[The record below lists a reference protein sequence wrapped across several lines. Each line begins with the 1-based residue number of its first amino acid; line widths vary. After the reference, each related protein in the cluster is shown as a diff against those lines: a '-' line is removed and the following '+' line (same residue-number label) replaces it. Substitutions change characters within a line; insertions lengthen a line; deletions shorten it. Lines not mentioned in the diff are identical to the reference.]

1 MADVFLS
8 YKREDRGRVALIAKT
23 LETEGF
29 SVWWD
34 PEIPLG
40 ESYSASIRRELDQ
53 ATSVVPAWS
62 TQSVDSEWVQEEAT
76 LGKRRGAIVPCRIDA
91 VEPPIGFTMVQTADL
106 IGWTGDRAHPEWRK
120 LVGHIA
126 ENAKRPAKNAPKAH
140 AAAPE
145 KKKGFNAGML
155 AVGLG
160 VLVALGAGGWFLTRD
175 LSGTATLG
183 SARQADGVSEY
194 TATVEVNRGAGAG
207 SASGGG
213 LDVGEAQQPPGA
225 PAAILP
231 TAKFTGHTGV
241 IGALATSPNG
251 KFLASVS
258 ADKTLRL
265 WDIADG
271 RLISTFQD
279 GPGVSVA
286 FAPKGGLI
294 ATGGKDGVTRI
305 RSLATGSVV
314 QELNQIGAVNAVA
327 FSADAK
333 MIVTGG
339 SDGKWR
345 SWNAETGAMIFE
357 KDSGRGP
364 IRFIGLDGAG
374 NVLAAGLKDSYV
386 RVDNATTGA
395 LVRDVAASSG
405 NMLAFAMRPGQTHF
419 AVAGVTP
426 QVYVFDAST
435 YNWATMNYGPTFT
448 PSTMAFSADGAR
460 LAVSGSGPRVSVY
473 DVASSKQVAALE
485 IGAASDFVALSA
497 SGDAII
503 VADGPNGARRF
514 EVGQ

>member
-8 YKREDRGRVALIAKT
+8 YKREDRARVGLIAKT

-53 ATSVVPAWS
+53 ATSVVPVWS

-106 IGWTGDRAHPEWRK
+106 TGWTGDRAHPEWRK

-145 KKKGFNAGML
+145 KKKGFNAGL
-155 AVGLG
+155 FAAGVGI
-160 VLVALGAGGWFLTRD
+160 LVALGAGGWFFTRD
-175 LSGTATLG
+175 LSGKATIG
-183 SARQADGVSEY
+183 SAHETGGGSEY
-194 TATVEVNRGAGAG
+194 TATVEVKRGAGAG
-207 SASGGG
+207 SSSGI
-213 LDVGEAQQPPGA
+213 DAGEAQQPTGA
-225 PAAILP
+225 SAAIQP
-231 TAKFTGHTGV
+231 TAKFTGHTGP
-241 IGALATSPNG
+241 IAALATSPNG

-271 RLISTFQD
+271 RLISTFED
-279 GPGVSVA
+279 GAGASVA

-314 QELNQIGAVNAVA
+314 QELNQVGAVNAVA

-357 KDSGRGP
+357 KESGRGP

-405 NMLAFAMRPGQTHF
+405 TMLAFAMRPGQTHF

-435 YNWATMNYGPTFT
+435 YNWATMNYGPTSRPPRWRFPPT
-448 PSTMAFSADGAR
+448 AR
-460 LAVSGSGPRVSVY
+460 GWRCRAVGRG
-473 DVASSKQVAALE
+473 
-485 IGAASDFVALSA
+485 
-497 SGDAII
+497 
-503 VADGPNGARRF
+503 
-514 EVGQ
+514 

>member
-8 YKREDRGRVALIAKT
+8 YKREDRARVGVIAKT
-23 LETEGF
+23 LEAEGF

-40 ESYSASIRRELDQ
+40 ESYSASIRRELDL
-53 ATSVVPAWS
+53 ATSVVPVWS
-62 TQSVDSEWVQEEAT
+62 QQSIDSEWVQEEAT

-106 IGWTGDRAHPEWRK
+106 VGWSGDRADPEWRK

-140 AAAPE
+140 ANSGSPRR
-145 KKKGFNAGML
+145 GFNAGL
-155 AVGLG
+155 FAAGAG
-160 VLVALGAGGWFLTRD
+160 ILVALGAGGWFLTRD
-175 LSGTATLG
+175 LSGKATIG
-183 SARQADGVSEY
+183 SAHETGGGSEY
-194 TATVEVNRGAGAG
+194 TATVEVKRGAGA
-207 SASGGG
+207 SSGGI
-213 LDVGEAQQPPGA
+213 DAGEAQLPPGA
-225 PAAILP
+225 PALDKP
-231 TAKFTGHTGV
+231 TAKFTGHTGAIAAV
-241 IGALATSPNG
+241 ATSPNG

-271 RLISTFQD
+271 RLISTFDD
-279 GPGVSVA
+279 GAATSVA

-294 ATGGKDGVTRI
+294 ATGGRDGVTRI
-305 RSLATGSVV
+305 RSLATGSIIK
-314 QELNQIGAVNAVA
+314 ELSQVGAVNAVA

-357 KDSGRGP
+357 KESGRGP

-405 NMLAFAMRPGQTHF
+405 NMLAFAMRPSQTHF
-419 AVAGVTP
+419 AVVGVTP
-426 QVYVFDAST
+426 QVYVFDAGT
-435 YNWATMNYGPTFT
+435 YNWAMMNPGPAFT
-448 PSTMAFSADGAR
+448 PSTLAFSADGAR
-460 LAVSGSGPRVSVY
+460 LAVSGSGPRVNIY
-473 DVASSKQVAALE
+473 DVATNQQVDVLNV
-485 IGAASDFVALSA
+485 GAASDFIALSA

-514 EVGQ
+514 EVGK